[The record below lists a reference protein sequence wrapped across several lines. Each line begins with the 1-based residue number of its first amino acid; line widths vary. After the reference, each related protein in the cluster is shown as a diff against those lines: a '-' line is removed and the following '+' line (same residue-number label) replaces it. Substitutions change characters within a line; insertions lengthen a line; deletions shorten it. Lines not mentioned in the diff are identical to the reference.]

1 MPWLHLCSVSSLKVA
16 AVNPQRAKLHAKRI
30 RLAGRVVVGSGGGGT
45 ASEGAM
51 AKAEEALLAGKA
63 VALFVPRYFPPGR
76 RNQAQISLFPQAL

>member
-16 AVNPQRAKLHAKRI
+16 AVNPQRAKLHVAKRI

-45 ASEGAM
+45 GSEGAM

-63 VALFVPRYFPPGR
+63 VALFAPFRCFSPGR
-76 RNQAQISLFPQAL
+76 RNQAQISLFPL

>member
-45 ASEGAM
+45 GSGDNGAM
-51 AKAEEALLAGKA
+51 AKAEEALLVGKA
-63 VALFVPRYFPPGR
+63 VALFAP
-76 RNQAQISLFPQAL
+76 